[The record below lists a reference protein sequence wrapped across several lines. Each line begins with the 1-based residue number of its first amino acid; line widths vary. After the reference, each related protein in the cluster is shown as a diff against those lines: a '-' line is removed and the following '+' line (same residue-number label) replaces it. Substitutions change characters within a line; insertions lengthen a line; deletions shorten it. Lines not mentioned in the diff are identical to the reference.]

1 MFSGFN
7 LVERV
12 SQSFKDISASF
23 KVNPLNEDLIA
34 TKNATAISRSV
45 RNLVLTKQG
54 ERFFNPILGSQVSA
68 LLFEN
73 IDKLTAS
80 AIADEIRITI
90 DNFEPRV
97 ELTEVDVFPDYDN
110 SEFNVTIRYDIIGI
124 DVQPQQLS
132 FVLQPTR

>member
-1 MFSGFN
+1 MP
-7 LVERV
+7 VERV
-12 SQSFKDISASF
+12 SKTFKDISASF

-34 TKNATAISRSV
+34 VKNETAIARSV
-45 RNLVLTKQG
+45 RNLIMTAQG
-54 ERFFNPILGSQVSA
+54 ERFFNPILGSQVSS

-73 IDKLTAS
+73 VDQLTAS
-80 AIADEIRITI
+80 AIADEIKITI

-97 ELTEVDVFPDYDN
+97 ELTEVDVSPNYDN

>member
-1 MFSGFN
+1 MP
-7 LVERV
+7 VERV

-34 TKNATAISRSV
+34 TKNETAIARSV
-45 RNLVLTKQG
+45 RNLILTKQG

-97 ELTEVDVFPDYDN
+97 ELTEVEVFPDYDN
-110 SEFNVTIRYDIIGI
+110 SEFNVTMRYKIIGI

>member
-1 MFSGFN
+1 MP
-7 LVERV
+7 VERV

-54 ERFFNPILGSQVSA
+54 ERFFNPILGSQVNG

-73 IDKLTAS
+73 IDGLTATD
-80 AIADEIRITI
+80 IEDQIRITI

-110 SEFNVTIRYDIIGI
+110 SEFNVTIRYKIIGI

>member
-1 MFSGFN
+1 MP
-7 LVERV
+7 VERV

-73 IDKLTAS
+73 IDQLTAS

-97 ELTEVDVFPDYDN
+97 ELTEIEVFPDYDN
-110 SEFNVTIRYDIIGI
+110 SEFNVTIRYKIIGI

>member
-1 MFSGFN
+1 MP
-7 LVERV
+7 VERV

-23 KVNPLNEDLIA
+23 KVNPLNEALIA
-34 TKNATAISRSV
+34 TKNETAIARSV

-73 IDKLTAS
+73 IDQLTAS

-97 ELTEVDVFPDYDN
+97 ELTEIEVFPDYDN
-110 SEFNVTIRYDIIGI
+110 SEFNVTIRYKIIGI

>member
-1 MFSGFN
+1 MP
-7 LVERV
+7 VERV

-97 ELTEVDVFPDYDN
+97 ELTDVDVFPDYDN
-110 SEFNVTIRYDIIGI
+110 SEFNVTIRYKIIGI

>member
-1 MFSGFN
+1 MP
-7 LVERV
+7 VERV

-34 TKNATAISRSV
+34 TKNATAIARSV

-97 ELTEVDVFPDYDN
+97 ELTEVEVFPDYDN
-110 SEFNVTIRYDIIGI
+110 SEFNVTIRYKIIGI

>member
-1 MFSGFN
+1 MP
-7 LVERV
+7 VERV

-73 IDKLTAS
+73 IDQLTAS

-97 ELTEVDVFPDYDN
+97 ELTEIEVFPDYDN
-110 SEFNVTIRYDIIGI
+110 SEFNVTIRYKIIGI

-132 FVLQPTR
+132 FVLQPTRSWH

>member
-1 MFSGFN
+1 MP
-7 LVERV
+7 VERV
-12 SQSFKDISASF
+12 SKTFKDISASF

-110 SEFNVTIRYDIIGI
+110 SEFNVTIRYKIIGI

>member
-1 MFSGFN
+1 MP
-7 LVERV
+7 VERV

-34 TKNATAISRSV
+34 TKNETAIARSV
-45 RNLVLTKQG
+45 RNLILTKQG

-97 ELTEVDVFPDYDN
+97 ELTEIEVFPDYDN
-110 SEFNVTIRYDIIGI
+110 SEFNVTIRYKIIGI

>member
-1 MFSGFN
+1 MP
-7 LVERV
+7 VERV

-54 ERFFNPILGSQVSA
+54 ERVFNPILGSQVSA

-110 SEFNVTIRYDIIGI
+110 SEFNVTIRYKIIGI